1 MKKLE
6 DELKLKMGQE
16 ALEED
21 EKKERE
27 KIEHAAGAPP
37 EY

>member
-1 MKKLE
+1 
-6 DELKLKMGQE
+6 MGQE

-37 EY
+37 EYQENIK